1 MALADTAQLLVNLVV
16 KSNAS
21 TVLGKDKAT
30 LGDLG
35 KTLLSIGGAAGFGA
49 LTAGAL
55 SAEAAQGKFMA
66 ATGESRAEAE
76 KFVTGM
82 DSLAGSAGSVGMKFE
97 DIASAGTMVA
107 QQFGTTGKAT
117 TDLTEHILEFSK
129 VAGGDATANAA
140 QLEDTLSSFGKT
152 ADDAAPLL
160 DVLTAS
166 AQKFGTTDMLPT
178 LQAMS
183 PALQAMGADVD
194 DGVALLNAFEVAGVD
209 AAAAQKGL
217 NSAITKLPKGQTLDS
232 FIQHLQDLKNQGIDP
247 TAEAIKVFG
256 NKAGA
261 GLALTLKPGGHAL
274 DDYRISAQEAAGAT
288 ATAAQSMETTTDKI
302 RGAFDKLA
310 AGARDLGQQFGP
322 ALSGIGAIT
331 SALGPS
337 LITGLQKAW
346 DAVKNSDAVQSAAQ
360 SALDISGTITGAAGT
375 IIGNL
380 TGNLIQVVTTSWD
393 KVRDWLLTPGSA
405 TQRAIAAGGAVV
417 GTIYAAAVELTA
429 AVESKLQAV
438 WVALGSPGS
447 GVISAALAA
456 GEAAGGSWVAG
467 VIGVIGTAGLALIA
481 KVGSDALS
489 GAAEPGGKNF
499 ADNWLA
505 SVRNHTAA
513 GAPTLQGI
521 GADAGGQIQTGLKD
535 EMASHA
541 VWEPIGQA
549 GAAALTGAM
558 NAGIA
563 DHADE
568 LAAETAALAK
578 GQAQAY
584 HDEVNR
590 NKNSLSMWD
599 ITRDKQVADTKA
611 WRELWDKSA
620 RSITGDMTGTLKGAK
635 KDVQSAM
642 DDLMYAITHPMKL
655 TKETARIESALTSK
669 NLLKGLSSKNPEIKA
684 QAEQTKQRL
693 IDLWEQ
699 LTGKAYTEG
708 DDAST
713 RWRNGLSSN
722 YPAAIAAARNA
733 AAAVNRWL
741 DSIKNH
747 IRVNVN
753 IDTTGQGPTA
763 HGHRALGGPVMAGVP
778 YIVGEKRAELFVPN
792 ENGRIVP
799 RLPDRW
805 NSPTAVAVTV
815 NLSTREFSEQQ
826 RHYAVIQTGAPT
838 FR

>member
-35 KTLLSIGGAAGFGA
+35 KTLLSVGGAAGFGA

-261 GLALTLKPGGHAL
+261 GLKPGGHAL

-778 YIVGEKRAELFVPN
+778 YIVGEKRPELFVPN